1 MRDVVVIG
9 GGVIGLSCAYYLA
22 RDGAAVTVVEAGAL
36 DASRASLSNAGWIV
50 PSLSGPVPAP
60 GVVRQGLAWLFDRS
74 SPLRVSPRLSPS
86 FALWLIRF
94 AAAARRE
101 PYRRGLEAT
110 VALNRRTFELFDGL
124 RADGL
129 EFEMRDDGIVF
140 AYLSPE
146 EYERD
151 LAGARELVS
160 LGFPAPVPAGSPQE
174 ALDLEP
180 ALSGRVRAAYLVPG
194 ERYVDPR
201 TLMTALAGGI
211 RGHGGT
217 ILEGVAAE
225 MRHDDQGPYVHTAA
239 GPLRAGAYVV
249 AAGAHSSRAV
259 AGLGVRLPLECG
271 KGYCLDFAGAPA
283 PPRRSIYLHE
293 MRIAVTPLS
302 AGLRVAGMMDLG
314 DWTPGVRRARLAVI
328 EASARTGLALADAT
342 RPTGSSFGHRPI
354 TPDGLPVIG
363 RLSRWPAVHVAT
375 GHSMLGVTLA
385 PATGVALARMI
396 AGGDGGVDHAD
407 AAGPG
412 DATDPA
418 VDLAAGPGL
427 APGPGPAAGPAADLA
442 AFAPSRWGA

>member
-22 RDGAAVTVVEAGAL
+22 RDGAKVTVVEAGAL
-36 DASRASLSNAGWIV
+36 DGPRASLSNAGWVV

-74 SPLRVSPRLSPS
+74 SPLRVSPRPSPA
-86 FALWLIRF
+86 FALWLLRF
-94 AAAARRE
+94 ASASRRA

-151 LAGARELVS
+151 LAGARELAS
-160 LGFPAPVPAGSPQE
+160 LGFPMPVTAGSPQE
-174 ALDLEP
+174 ARDLEP
-180 ALSGRVRAAYLVPG
+180 ALSGRVHGAYLVPG
-194 ERYVDPR
+194 ERCVDPR

-211 RGHGGT
+211 RGLGGT
-217 ILEGVAAE
+217 IVEGVAGE
-225 MRHDDQGPYVHTAA
+225 MRSDRQGPFVHAPT

-249 AAGAHSSRAV
+249 AAGAHSSRAL

-271 KGYCLDFAGAPA
+271 KGYCLDFAGAEA

-293 MRIAVTPLS
+293 MRIAVTPLA

-314 DWTPGVRRARLAVI
+314 DWTPGVRRDRLAVI
-328 EASARTGLALADAT
+328 EASARTGLAMT
-342 RPTGSSFGHRPI
+342 PGFPPTGSSFGHRPI

-363 RLSRWPAVHVAT
+363 RLSRWPSVHVAT

-385 PATGVALARMI
+385 PATGDAIARLI
-396 AGGDGGVDHAD
+396 AGGDGAVPPAASANAAD
-407 AAGPG
+407 AATVTHPVARAL
-412 DATDPA
+412 DPAAADPA
-418 VDLAAGPGL
+418 VDLT
-427 APGPGPAAGPAADLA
+427 